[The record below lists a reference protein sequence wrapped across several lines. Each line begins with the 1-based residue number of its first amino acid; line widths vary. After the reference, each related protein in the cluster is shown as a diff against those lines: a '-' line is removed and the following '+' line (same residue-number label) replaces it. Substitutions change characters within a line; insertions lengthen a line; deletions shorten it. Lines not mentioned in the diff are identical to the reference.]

1 MNAVCIAWLAWKR
14 GALDYD
20 TAFGQ
25 ADHQLGATVMKLMV
39 LVTSL
44 LFISAIFLADALR
57 RLKK

>member
-1 MNAVCIAWLAWKR
+1 MNAICIAWLAWKR

-20 TAFGQ
+20 AAFGK
-25 ADHQLGATVMKLMV
+25 ADHQLGAIVMKLMV